1 MKQKFINLYTTELKR
16 LKDLDILNFATFNKD
31 KIYAMEN
38 MIIFLNAVSN
48 KELNK
53 LPSIILKF
61 TKNNYISNHELKF
74 IQTKSY

>member
-16 LKDLDILNFATFNKD
+16 LKDLDILNFAAFNKN
-31 KIYAMEN
+31 KIHAIKN
-38 MIIFLNAVSN
+38 MLLFLNAASN

-61 TKNNYISNHELKF
+61 TKNNYISNHE
-74 IQTKSY
+74 